1 MIVVKIQQNDK
12 ERSERINI
20 SPVGIK
26 ERFMSR
32 CNIS

>member
-1 MIVVKIQQNDK
+1 MIVVKIQQSDT
-12 ERSERINI
+12 ERSGRINI

-32 CNIS
+32 W